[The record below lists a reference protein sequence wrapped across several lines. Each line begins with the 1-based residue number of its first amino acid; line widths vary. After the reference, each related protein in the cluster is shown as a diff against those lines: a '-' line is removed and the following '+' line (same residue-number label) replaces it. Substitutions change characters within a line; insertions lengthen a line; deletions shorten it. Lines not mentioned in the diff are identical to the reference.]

1 MTRLAL
7 PSTMDLAAA
16 TSLLDAL
23 RNAPDDIVL
32 DAGGVERIGVAGIQ
46 LLLSAQ
52 ASADGAG
59 HMLSIAAP
67 SEAFSTALRIA
78 GADALLADR

>member
-7 PSTMDLAAA
+7 PSTLDLAAA
-16 TSLLDAL
+16 TSLLDTL
-23 RNAPDDIVL
+23 RAAPGDIVL

-52 ASADGAG
+52 GTADGGG
-59 HMLSIAAP
+59 HMLTIAAP
-67 SEAFSTALRIA
+67 SDAFCTAIRIA

>member
-7 PSTMDLAAA
+7 PSTLDLAAA
-16 TSLLDAL
+16 TALLDTL
-23 RNAPDDIVL
+23 RGVSGDIVL

-52 ASADGAG
+52 GTADGAG
-59 HMLSIAAP
+59 HALTIEAP
-67 SEAFSTALRIA
+67 SEAFCTAIRIS